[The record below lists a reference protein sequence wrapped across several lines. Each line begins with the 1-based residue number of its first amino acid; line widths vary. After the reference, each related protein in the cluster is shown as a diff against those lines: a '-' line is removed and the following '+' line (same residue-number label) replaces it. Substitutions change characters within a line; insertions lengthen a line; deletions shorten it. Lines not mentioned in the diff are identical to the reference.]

1 MIRLEE
7 VVIKEKPDI
16 LIVYEDTNAT
26 VAGAL
31 VGANLKIPVAH
42 VKPV

>member
-7 VVIKEKPDI
+7 AMIKEKPDI
-16 LIVYEDTNAT
+16 LIVYGGTNAT

-31 VGANLKIPVAH
+31 VGANLKTPVAH